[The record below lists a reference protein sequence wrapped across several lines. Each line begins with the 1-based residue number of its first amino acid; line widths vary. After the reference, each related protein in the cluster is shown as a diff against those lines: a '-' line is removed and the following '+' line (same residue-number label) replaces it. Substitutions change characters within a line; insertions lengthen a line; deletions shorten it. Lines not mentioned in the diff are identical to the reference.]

1 MLLNLKS
8 AIAARGMR
16 QVDLAMQLKITP
28 SVLSEI
34 VNGRREPDASLRS
47 RIAEA
52 LDVDE
57 QWLFSRVTRIPRAS
71 SSSSEAALAAVSCA
85 AGRQA

>member
-28 SVLSEI
+28 SLLSEI

-47 RIAEA
+47 RIAAA
-52 LDVDE
+52 LDVE
-57 QWLFSRVTRIPRAS
+57 EGWLFSRVTRIPRAS
-71 SSSSEAALAAVSCA
+71 SSSCEAAPAAVSCA
-85 AGRQA
+85 ARGEA